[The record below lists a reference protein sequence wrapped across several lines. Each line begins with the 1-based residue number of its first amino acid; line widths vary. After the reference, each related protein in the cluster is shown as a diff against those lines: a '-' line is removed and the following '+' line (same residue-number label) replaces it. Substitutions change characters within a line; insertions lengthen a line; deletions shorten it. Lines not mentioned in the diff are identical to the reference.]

1 MAHISLLLEERLQQ
15 PKVGTASFLPK
26 ILRQVEKEF
35 YHTSNTNSLIHQEIN
50 TSTNKEKMDSG
61 GDESP
66 ANGVGSNGFNGLSFD
81 VECIWAVEMY
91 YIS

>member
-1 MAHISLLLEERLQQ
+1 MLQHISRFFDQC
-15 PKVGTASFLPK
+15 
-26 ILRQVEKEF
+26 
-35 YHTSNTNSLIHQEIN
+35 
-50 TSTNKEKMDSG
+50 KMDSG

-66 ANGVGSNGFNGLSFD
+66 AKGVGSNGFNGLSFD

>member
-1 MAHISLLLEERLQQ
+1 MCYSVFPR
-15 PKVGTASFLPK
+15 PGTTTETFVDGLASFLPK
-26 ILRQVEKEF
+26 ILRPVEKEF
-35 YHTSNTNSLIHQEIN
+35 YHTSNTNRLIHQEIN

-81 VECIWAVEMY
+81 VECI
-91 YIS
+91 